1 MPCVAGRKFAIVTG
15 DDWSPVGHRPMP
27 IMKISEVAAI
37 KEKGWLERE
46 GIRSSSKTA
55 LGRSPFAKLI
65 YIYGIMSLII
75 HILEGKDGVSGDRG
89 GNSGENA

>member
-1 MPCVAGRKFAIVTG
+1 
-15 DDWSPVGHRPMP
+15 MP

-46 GIRSSSKTA
+46 GIRSSPKTA
-55 LGRSPFAKLI
+55 LGRSPFAKLM
-65 YIYGIMSLII
+65 YIMSLII